1 MSAGRSGQPSLDRP
15 NESDVTQPVERVSE
29 EDSFH
34 RVLFVCTGNICRSPT
49 AEVVLRTRAQRTGVD
64 NRLLVA
70 SAGTGDWHVGM
81 PPDRRALS
89 HGAKR
94 GYDLA
99 HVRARQICLNDF
111 ELFDWIL
118 CMDQSNLRDL
128 KAMRPASYA
137 GRLGLFLDFAPHV
150 GLREVP
156 DPYYGGSS
164 HFERVLD
171 LIEQASDSLLAHL
184 FPGRATR

>member
-1 MSAGRSGQPSLDRP
+1 MAETG
-15 NESDVTQPVERVSE
+15 ESDAGQRE
-29 EDSFH
+29 FH

-49 AEVVLRTRAQRTGVD
+49 AEVVFRTRAQRRGVD

-81 PPDRRALS
+81 PPDRRALA
-89 HGAKR
+89 HGSKR
-94 GYDLA
+94 GYDLSA
-99 HVRARQICLNDF
+99 VRARQIALVDF
-111 ELFDWIL
+111 DVFDWIL
-118 CMDQSNLRDL
+118 CMDQSNLRDV
-128 KAMRPASYA
+128 KVMRPSAYE

-156 DPYYGGSS
+156 DPYYGGAS

-171 LIEQASDSLLAHL
+171 LIEHASDGLLGHL
-184 FPGRATR
+184 FGSPAPR

>member
-1 MSAGRSGQPSLDRP
+1 MA
-15 NESDVTQPVERVSE
+15 ESE
-29 EDSFH
+29 ESVPAQAEFH

-49 AEVVLRTRAQRTGVD
+49 AEVVLRTRAQRRGLD
-64 NRLLVA
+64 NRLMVA

-81 PPDRRALS
+81 PPDRRALA
-89 HGAKR
+89 HAAKR
-94 GYDLA
+94 SYDLSA
-99 HVRARQICLNDF
+99 VRARQIALQDF
-111 ELFDWIL
+111 DLFDWIM
-118 CMDQSNLRDL
+118 CMDQSNLRDV
-128 KAMRPASYA
+128 KVMRPNAYQ

-171 LIEQASDSLLAHL
+171 LIEHASDGLLAHL
-184 FPGRATR
+184 FGPPPTR